1 MNTQYHPSSAQGG
14 RQGGEIDASIGW
26 LTSSIDRFDKTGK
39 MTTAIR
45 PPEAFIPKRNGSDS
59 FSSDSPP
66 IYVNNGTGDDVSPAD
81 NPTGRDNNHGKP
93 HSLVANATDLFFTRL
108 RASD

>member
-1 MNTQYHPSSAQGG
+1 MSVREHTISPYSSSAGAG
-14 RQGGEIDASIGW
+14 DIRHRWVSDP
-26 LTSSIDRFDKTGK
+26 SIDRFDKTGK

-45 PPEAFIPKRNGSDS
+45 PPEALIPKRNGSDS

-93 HSLVANATDLFFTRL
+93 PPWLPTPLIKTFMRL
-108 RASD
+108 SGPD